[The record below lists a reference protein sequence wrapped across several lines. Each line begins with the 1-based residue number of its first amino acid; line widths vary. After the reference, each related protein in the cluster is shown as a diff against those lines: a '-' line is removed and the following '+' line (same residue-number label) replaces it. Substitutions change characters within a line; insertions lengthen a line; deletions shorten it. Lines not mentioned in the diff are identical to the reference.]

1 MDSTQSKEEVT
12 TEDVQAGVIR
22 AIFKSRSHFKR
33 FKDCIWPEPT
43 RLGADGRQD
52 RSRMDSQ
59 VPDRTR
65 QS

>member
-1 MDSTQSKEEVT
+1 MDSTRSKEEVT

-22 AIFKSRSHFKR
+22 AIFKSRSRFKR

-43 RLGADGRQD
+43 RPASEGRTD
-52 RSRMDSQ
+52 RLRMDSP